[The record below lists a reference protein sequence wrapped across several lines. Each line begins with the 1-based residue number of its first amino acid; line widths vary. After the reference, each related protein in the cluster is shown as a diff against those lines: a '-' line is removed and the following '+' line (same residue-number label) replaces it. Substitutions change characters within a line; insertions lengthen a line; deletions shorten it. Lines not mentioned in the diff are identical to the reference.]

1 MAKTNPR
8 DTTPSSTPFSIQL
21 LHFLSKKTIKLQKKK
36 SREHPLTLNEA
47 AKHEGDE
54 AGWWTGGWLQQA
66 ATATAVGDGGTGS
79 VERMEARGPRDAH
92 TPFRRRRIKH
102 HCSIK
107 HHTLDGDWGWEVSDS
122 GRCFLAPDASLL
134 QAAFVVPACG
144 HPFSLNRLSL
154 DSRRARG
161 LNSIRFDSTVRF
173 VKLIGRW
180 LFQDR
185 GCVTDRWLGMTP
197 TIVQGCI
204 FFFLNWRKNDEGRWM
219 MRWSYCSFHVTLKIA
234 QVFSTLC
241 YILFFFLSFFF
252 SVLLSLLEG
261 LDDIA
266 FLCCEIVLWETVVLS
281 KIDGTN
287 CVFSFSFSLSLFFLG
302 WNIRYRRNAIRPQKK
317 FARNLIFLEFDWI
330 GVSLSFV

>member
-1 MAKTNPR
+1 MNP
-8 DTTPSSTPFSIQL
+8 F
-21 LHFLSKKTIKLQKKK
+21 LHPTVTFLIEKNYQITKKK
-36 SREHPLTLNEA
+36 KNHVEHPLTLNEA

-154 DSRRARG
+154 DSRRSRG

-197 TIVQGCI
+197 SIVQGCI
-204 FFFLNWRKNDEGRWM
+204 FFLNWRKNDEGRWM

-252 SVLLSLLEG
+252 SVLLSLLEELG
-261 LDDIA
+261 RYCFPLLRDCSVRDCSVIEDWWNE
-266 FLCCEIVLWETVVLS
+266 LC
-281 KIDGTN
+281 
-287 CVFSFSFSLSLFFLG
+287 FLFF
-302 WNIRYRRNAIRPQKK
+302 
-317 FARNLIFLEFDWI
+317 FLSI
-330 GVSLSFV
+330 SLLFKVKY

>member
-1 MAKTNPR
+1 MRRCSRPH
-8 DTTPSSTPFSIQL
+8 SSYP
-21 LHFLSKKTIKLQKKK
+21 H
-36 SREHPLTLNEA
+36 
-47 AKHEGDE
+47 
-54 AGWWTGGWLQQA
+54 A
-66 ATATAVGDGGTGS
+66 ATLSLSTDCLLIPDV
-79 VERMEARGPRDAH
+79 R
-92 TPFRRRRIKH
+92 
-102 HCSIK
+102 
-107 HHTLDGDWGWEVSDS
+107 GDW
-122 GRCFLAPDASLL
+122 
-134 QAAFVVPACG
+134 
-144 HPFSLNRLSL
+144 
-154 DSRRARG
+154 
-161 LNSIRFDSTVRF
+161 IRFDSILRF
-173 VKLIGRW
+173 DSWNWSEDDCSKIEDAWPIDDWGWHLLSCRDV
-180 LFQDR
+180 F
-185 GCVTDRWLGMTP
+185 
-197 TIVQGCI
+197 

-266 FLCCEIVLWETVVLS
+266 FFCCEIVLWETVVLS

>member
-1 MAKTNPR
+1 MPFVSWPKQIQETQHHHQPL
-8 DTTPSSTPFSIQL
+8 TPSNCYISYR
-21 LHFLSKKTIKLQKKK
+21 SKKTIKLQKKNHV
-36 SREHPLTLNEA
+36 EHPLTLNEA

-144 HPFSLNRLSL
+144 HPFSLNRLSF

-197 TIVQGCI
+197 SIVQGCI

-241 YILFFFLSFFF
+241 YILFFFLSFF
-252 SVLLSLLEG
+252 
-261 LDDIA
+261 
-266 FLCCEIVLWETVVLS
+266 
-281 KIDGTN
+281 
-287 CVFSFSFSLSLFFLG
+287 LFFLAC
-302 WNIRYRRNAIRPQKK
+302 WKVWTILLSSV
-317 FARNLIFLEFDWI
+317 ARLFCERL
-330 GVSLSFV
+330 